1 MSGSSFCAGWSAF
14 WLLVA
19 VPAACAEPIPAP
31 SLEHLAALS
40 DIRGVSE
47 FARGRAPLRERFCLE
62 DTARALVAVLRVHAA
77 GAEPRAAEL
86 ARGYLRAIVGLRDA
100 EGRFRFGFQGWDGP
114 MERLATG
121 DQLGR
126 LLWGLGH
133 ASAQGVDDP
142 MKLQAAAL
150 FREALVAFHP
160 ERASPMELSYAL
172 QGLHA
177 YVSTHP
183 SDAEARATLRLA
195 ADRLLARLPV
205 AADWVWP
212 GDRVTYDSGR
222 LPLALLLATEAL
234 GDVRYR
240 EGALRVL
247 HFLERANFPV
257 AGGPL
262 HVIGNSGW
270 WERGREP
277 AADDQQPIDA
287 SGLVEAYAAA
297 WRATRDP
304 RWLGRVESAAAWF
317 LGRNDGSQA
326 LYEVPTGAC
335 HDALGHRG
343 VNGNCGAEATV
354 SALIALAVARELPA
368 APAVAHPPVW
378 AFYYAWYGVPQ
389 GPRQRWEFWAD
400 RGEPAVGAKLRVPC
414 RPLVGPYDSADPAV
428 VAWHCRL
435 AEAAGIDAFLV
446 SWWGGANVS
455 GEAFE
460 RVILPAARA
469 TRVKV
474 ALNCELAQFH
484 AETGPL
490 IERLAGVLARCQGDP
505 AYLRRAGRPVVY
517 LYQVPFDP
525 KLTPATFA
533 ELRRGV
539 EAKVGPVWWAMDK
552 IRHDAGTYGV
562 PAAWRATEG
571 VDAFGFYGTFSVRR
585 ISERAE
591 LGPFF
596 ARYARDVRAAG
607 RELLLPMHPALDNRV
622 IQPKEGFAIPFREG
636 ETLEGYHAA
645 ALAAG
650 ADVLLLTSFNEWP
663 EGTVVEP
670 SADWPD
676 PYRHLRQ
683 IARWKG
689 REFVPPPLPAR

>member
-1 MSGSSFCAGWSAF
+1 MNAWCRLAAA
-14 WLLVA
+14 LLVA
-19 VPAACAEPIPAP
+19 VAAAAEPATWPVP
-31 SLEHLAALS
+31 NLDHLAALS
-40 DIRGVSE
+40 DVRGVSE
-47 FARGRAPLRERFCLE
+47 FARGRVPLRERFCLE

-77 GAEPRAAEL
+77 GSDPRAADL
-86 ARGYLRAIVGLRDA
+86 ARGYLRAIAGLCGAD
-100 EGRFRFGFQGWDGP
+100 GRFRFGFQGWDGP
-114 MERLATG
+114 MERVAVG

-133 ASAQGVDDP
+133 ASAQGVDAP
-142 MKLQAAAL
+142 MKRQAAAL
-150 FREALVAFHP
+150 FREALVAFRP
-160 ERASPMELSYAL
+160 ERAGPLETSYAL

-177 YVSTHP
+177 YAAAQP
-183 SDAEARATLRLA
+183 GDADARATLRLA
-195 ADRLLARLPV
+195 ADRLLDRLPV
-205 AADWVWP
+205 AGDWVWP

-222 LPLALLLATEAL
+222 LPLALLLAAEAV
-234 GDVRYR
+234 GDDRYR
-240 EGALRVL
+240 EAALRTL
-247 HFLERANFPV
+247 RFLERANFPE
-257 AGGPL
+257 AKGPL
-262 HVIGNSGW
+262 RLIGNSGW

-277 AADDQQPIDA
+277 AAHDQQPIDA

-304 RWLGRVESAAAWF
+304 RWLGRAESATAWF
-317 LGRNDGSQA
+317 LGRNDGAQA

-335 HDALGHRG
+335 HDALGHRTL
-343 VNGNCGAEATV
+343 NANCGGEATV
-354 SALIALAVARELPA
+354 SALIALSVARELPA
-368 APAVAHPPVW
+368 APAAVPEHPPVW

-389 GPRQRWEFWAD
+389 GPRQRWELWAD
-400 RGEPAVGAKLRVPC
+400 RGEPATGAKLRLPF
-414 RPLVGPYDSADPAV
+414 RPLVGPYDSTDPAI

-446 SWWGGANVS
+446 SWWGGANIS

-460 RVILPAARA
+460 RVILPAARDEPLE
-469 TRVKV
+469 RGPH
-474 ALNCELAQFH
+474 CELAQFH
-484 AETGPL
+484 AELGPL
-490 IERLAGVLARCQGDP
+490 VERLAGVLARCQGDP
-505 AYLRRAGRPVVY
+505 AYLRRGGRPVVY

-562 PAAWRATEG
+562 PAAWRAVEG
-571 VDAFGFYGTFSVRR
+571 VDGFGFYGTFSVRR
-585 ISERAE
+585 LSERAE
-591 LGPFF
+591 LRPFF
-596 ARYARDVRAAG
+596 ERYARDVRAAG

-622 IQPKEGFAIPFREG
+622 IQPKEGFEIPFREG

-650 ADVLLLTSFNEWP
+650 ADILLLTSFNEWP

-689 REFVPPPLPAR
+689 RTFVEPPRPAR

>member
-1 MSGSSFCAGWSAF
+1 MIRRIVIALAAWVFAWAGA
-14 WLLVA
+14 
-19 VPAACAEPIPAP
+19 AEPLPAP
-31 SLEHLAALS
+31 RLDHLAALS
-40 DIRGVSE
+40 DLRGVSE

-62 DTARALVAVLRVHAA
+62 DTARGLVAALRLHAA
-77 GAEPRAAEL
+77 GEDPRAAEL
-86 ARGYLRAIVGLRDA
+86 ARSYLRAIVALRAAD
-100 EGRFRFGFQGWDGP
+100 GRFRFGFQGWDGP
-114 MERLATG
+114 MERVAVG

-133 ASAQGVDDP
+133 ASAQGVDEA
-142 MKLQAAAL
+142 MRTQSAAL
-150 FREALVAFHP
+150 FRTALTGFRP
-160 ERASPMELSYAL
+160 EQAGPMEASYAL

-177 YVSTHP
+177 YVSAHP
-183 SDAEARATLRLA
+183 ADAETRTILRSTAHRLA
-195 ADRLLARLPV
+195 ARLP
-205 AADWVWP
+205 AAGEWVWP
-212 GDRVTYDSGR
+212 TERVTYDSGR
-222 LPLALLLATEAL
+222 LPLALMLAGEVLDDPSLREA
-234 GDVRYR
+234 G
-240 EGALRVL
+240 LRVL
-247 HFLERANFPV
+247 RFLERAHFPDP
-257 AGGPL
+257 AGPL
-262 HVIGNSGW
+262 QVIGNSGW
-270 WERGREP
+270 WERGQTP
-277 AADDQQPIDA
+277 ARADQQPIDA
-287 SGLVEAYAAA
+287 SGLVEAYAQA
-297 WRATRDP
+297 WRYTKDVHWSGRARD
-304 RWLGRVESAAAWF
+304 AAAWF
-317 LGRNDGSQA
+317 LGRNEGGLA
-326 LYEVPTGAC
+326 VYEVATGAC
-335 HDALGHRG
+335 HDALGHRAL
-343 VNGNCGAEATV
+343 NANCGAEATI
-354 SALIALAVARELPA
+354 SALIALDAARGLPA
-368 APAVAHPPVW
+368 PVAAAPVHPPVW

-400 RGEPAVGAKLRVPC
+400 RGEPAVGAKLRLPF
-414 RPLVGPYDSADPAV
+414 RPLIGPYDSTDPAV

-469 TRVKV
+469 TRLKV

-484 AETGPL
+484 AEVGPL
-490 IERLAGVLARCQGDP
+490 VERLAGVLARCQGDP
-505 AYLRRAGRPVVY
+505 AYLRRGGRPVVY

-562 PAAWRATEG
+562 PADWRTTDG
-571 VDAFGFYGTFSVRR
+571 IDAFGFYGTFSVRR
-585 ISERAE
+585 LWERAE
-591 LGPFF
+591 LAPFF
-596 ARYARDVRAAG
+596 ERYARDVRGAG

-622 IQPKEGFAIPFREG
+622 IQPKDGFAIPFREG

>member
-1 MSGSSFCAGWSAF
+1 MRSWRRLAAGLLAF
-14 WLLVA
+14 VVHA
-19 VPAACAEPIPAP
+19 AEPPAWPAP
-31 SLEHLAALS
+31 KLEHLAALS
-40 DIRGVSE
+40 DVRGVSE
-47 FARGRAPLRERFCLE
+47 FARGRAPTRERFCVE
-62 DTARALVAVLRVHAA
+62 DTARALVAVLRVHAV
-77 GAEPRAAEL
+77 EPDPRAADL
-86 ARGYLRAIVGLRDA
+86 ARGYLGAIAKLRDA
-100 EGRFRFGFQGWDGP
+100 EGRFHFGFEGWDGP

-126 LLWGLGH
+126 LLWGLGQ
-133 ASAQGVDDP
+133 ASAQGVDAP
-142 MKLQAAAL
+142 MKSQAAAL
-150 FREALVAFHP
+150 FREALAAFRP
-160 ERASPMELSYAL
+160 EQAGPMESSYAL

-177 YVSTHP
+177 YVAAYP
-183 SDAEARATLRLA
+183 GDGEAKATLRLTA
-195 ADRLLARLPV
+195 ERLLARLP
-205 AADWVWP
+205 ASGDWVWP

-222 LPLALLLATEAL
+222 LPLALLLAAEAT
-234 GDVRYR
+234 GEGRYR
-240 EGALRVL
+240 EAGLRSL
-247 HFLERANFPV
+247 RFLERANFP
-257 AGGPL
+257 AETGPL
-262 HVIGNSGW
+262 RVIGNSGW
-270 WERGREP
+270 WERGRAP
-277 AADDQQPIDA
+277 ALDDQQPVDA

-304 RWLGRVESAAAWF
+304 RWLGRARAAAAWF
-317 LGRNDGSQA
+317 LGRNDGGLA
-326 LYEVPTGAC
+326 LYEVATGAC
-335 HDALGHRG
+335 HDALGHRSL
-343 VNGNCGAEATV
+343 NANCGAEATV
-354 SALIALAVARELPA
+354 SALIGLVAARELPA
-368 APAVAHPPVW
+368 ATTSEHPPVW

-400 RGEPAVGAKLRVPC
+400 RGQPAVGAKLRLPF
-414 RPLVGPYDSADPAV
+414 RPLIGPYDSTDPAV

-446 SWWGGANVS
+446 SWWGEANVS

-460 RVILPAARA
+460 RVILPAARG

-484 AETGPL
+484 AQVGPL

-505 AYLRRAGRPVVY
+505 AYLHRAGRPVVY

-562 PAAWRATEG
+562 PVDWRGVEG
-571 VDAFGFYGTFSVRR
+571 IDGFGFYGTFSVRR
-585 ISERAE
+585 LWERAE

-596 ARYARDVRAAG
+596 VRYARDVRAAG

-622 IQPKEGFAIPFREG
+622 IQPKEGFAIPFRDG

-689 REFVPPPLPAR
+689 REFVPPALPAR

>member
-1 MSGSSFCAGWSAF
+1 MTFRILSVLSA
-14 WLLVA
+14 LAVA
-19 VPAACAEPIPAP
+19 WASAAAPLPAP
-31 SLEHLAALS
+31 NLVHLAALS
-40 DIRGVSE
+40 DVRGVSE
-47 FARGRAPLRERFCLE
+47 FARGRVPLRERFCIE
-62 DTARALVAVLRVHAA
+62 DTARALVAVLRAHAA
-77 GAEPRAAEL
+77 EPDPRAAEL
-86 ARGYLRAIVGLRDA
+86 ARAYLRAIVGLRDPD
-100 EGRFRFGFQGWDGP
+100 GRFHFGFQGWDGP
-114 MERLATG
+114 MERLASG

-133 ASAQGVDDP
+133 ASAQGVDEP
-142 MKLQAAAL
+142 MRRQAAAL
-150 FREALVAFHP
+150 FRDALSAFRP
-160 ERASPMELSYAL
+160 ELAGPMESSYAL

-177 YVSTHP
+177 YV
-183 SDAEARATLRLA
+183 RAFPGESGPRERLRTA
-195 ADRLLARLPV
+195 ANRLVARLP
-205 AADWVWP
+205 AGSDWVWP

-222 LPLALLLATEAL
+222 LPLALLLAAEAL
-234 GDVRYR
+234 DDPSLR
-240 EGALRVL
+240 ETGLRALR
-247 HFLERANFPV
+247 FLEQANFPD
-257 AGGPL
+257 ATGPL
-262 HVIGNSGW
+262 RVIGNSGW

-277 AADDQQPIDA
+277 AVSDQQPIDA

-297 WRATRDP
+297 WRATGDP
-304 RWLGRVESAAAWF
+304 RWLRRAEAAVAWF
-317 LGRNDGSQA
+317 LGSNPGGLA
-326 LYEVPTGAC
+326 LYEVGTGAC
-335 HDALGHRG
+335 HDALGHR
-343 VNGNCGAEATV
+343 VLNVNCGAESTV

-368 APAVAHPPVW
+368 APVVAHPPVW

-389 GPRQRWEFWAD
+389 GPRQRWELWAD
-400 RGEPAVGAKLRVPC
+400 RGEPATGAKLRLPF
-414 RPLVGPYDSADPAV
+414 RPLVGPYDSTDPAI

-446 SWWGGANVS
+446 SWWGGANIS

-484 AETGPL
+484 GEIGPL
-490 IERLAGVLARCQGDP
+490 VERLAGVLTRCQGDP

-539 EAKVGPVWWAMDK
+539 ESKVGPVWWAMDK
-552 IRHDAGTYGV
+552 IRHEAGTYGV
-562 PAAWRATEG
+562 PAEWRATEG
-571 VDAFGFYGTFSVRR
+571 IDGFGFYGTFSVRR

-591 LGPFF
+591 LRPFF
-596 ARYARDVRAAG
+596 ARYARDVRTAG

-622 IQPKEGFAIPFREG
+622 IQPKEGFAIPFRDG

-683 IARWKG
+683 VARWKG
-689 REFVPPPLPAR
+689 REFVPPALPAR

>member
-1 MSGSSFCAGWSAF
+1 MRLWLASLWSC
-14 WLLVA
+14 LVA
-19 VPAACAEPIPAP
+19 VGGLAVETWPRPRPD
-31 SLEHLAALS
+31 HLLALS
-40 DIRGVSE
+40 DERGVSE
-47 FARGRAPLRERFCLE
+47 FARGRAPLRERYCLE
-62 DTARALVAVLRVHAA
+62 DTARALVAALRLQAA
-77 GAEPRAAEL
+77 APDARTAEL
-86 ARGYLRAIVGLRDA
+86 ARGYLRAIAGLRDA
-100 EGRFRFGFQGWDGP
+100 DGRFHFGFQGREGP
-114 MERLATG
+114 LERLAQG

-133 ASAQGVDDP
+133 ASAHGLDDG
-142 MKLQAAAL
+142 MRAQARAL
-150 FREALVAFHP
+150 FRQALTAFHP
-160 ERASPMELSYAL
+160 DRASPLEGSYAL

-177 YVSTHP
+177 YLSACP
-183 SDAEARATLRLA
+183 EDAEAKAALRPA
-195 ADRLLARLPV
+195 ADRLLARLP
-205 AADWVWP
+205 ADGDWGWP
-212 GDRVTYDSGR
+212 GERVTYDSGR
-222 LPLALLLATEAL
+222 LPLALLLAAEAT
-234 GDVRYR
+234 GDGRYR
-240 EGALRVL
+240 EAGLRVL
-247 HFLERANFPV
+247 RFLERANFPV
-257 AGGPL
+257 EDGPL
-262 HVIGNSGW
+262 RVIGSAGW
-270 WERGREP
+270 WERGRAP
-277 AADDQQPIDA
+277 ARFDQQPIDA
-287 SGLVEAYAAA
+287 SGLVEAYAQA
-297 WRATRDP
+297 WRATQDDRWSGRARD
-304 RWLGRVESAAAWF
+304 AAAWF
-317 LGRNDGSQA
+317 LGRNDGGLA
-326 LYEVPTGAC
+326 LYDPATGAC
-335 HDALGHRG
+335 HDALGQG
-343 VNGNCGAEATV
+343 ALNANCGAEATV
-354 SALIALAVARELPA
+354 SALIALAVVRDLPA
-368 APAVAHPPVW
+368 PAAAHPPVW

-400 RGEPAVGAKLRVPC
+400 RGQPAVGAKLRLPF
-414 RPLVGPYDSADPAV
+414 RPLIGPYDSTDPAV

-460 RVILPAARA
+460 RVILPAARG

-484 AETGPL
+484 AELGPL

-552 IRHDAGTYGV
+552 IRHDAGSYGV
-562 PAAWRATEG
+562 PAEWRGVEG
-571 VDAFGFYGTFSVRR
+571 IDGFGFYGTFSVRR
-585 ISERAE
+585 LWERAE

-596 ARYARDVRAAG
+596 GRYARDVRLAG

-689 REFVPPPLPAR
+689 REFVPPALPAR